1 MKQKMSGHLLALFC
15 VIVWGSTFVVS
26 KNLMAIL
33 QPVQLM
39 LLRFT
44 LAYGALWIIY
54 PKWYFS

>member
-26 KNLMAIL
+26 KSLRAVL
-33 QPVQLM
+33 TPVQLM

-44 LAYGALWIIY
+44 LAYVALWIIH
-54 PKWYFS
+54 PKWYF